1 MRLVERSDRIGYF
14 VRASRCLRGGLRPL
28 EAQGRTDAVARR
40 LADAITLGLLSDGSP
55 LRWEADL
62 AESTNPRTGSK

>member
-1 MRLVERSDRIGYF
+1 VT
-14 VRASRCLRGGLRPL
+14 GLAILSVPLGAYAAVFAPL

-40 LADAITLGLLSDGSP
+40 LADAITLGLLPDGSP